1 MKSNPNYIKVI
12 KPTSFKAFAIGDL
25 YLIVSSGD
33 LLDTMAVYGK
43 SKQNSQ
49 VDVFAYDNSIDYSPY
64 YFMPLYPMVAQS
76 RNVYKGIPLFD
87 PPKEWF
93 IQPSDKSFNEKDLV
107 NLLHHYEKY
116 VQLCFSVN
124 RTKIKTVYEIV
135 TDFINIKRKL
145 KDYDLTIDSVIQ
157 ETIDGTISPSAIHI
171 TVTSW
176 KEI

>member
-1 MKSNPNYIKVI
+1 MNPNYIKVT

-33 LLDTMAVYGK
+33 LLNTMAVYGK

-49 VDVFAYDNSIDYSPY
+49 ADVFSYDSLINYSPY
-64 YFMPLYPMVAQS
+64 YFMPLYPVIAQS
-76 RNVYKGIPLFD
+76 RNVYEGIPLFD
-87 PPKEWF
+87 APKEWF
-93 IQPSDKSFNEKDLV
+93 VKPNVNSFSERDLV
-107 NLLHHYEKY
+107 NLLHYYEKY

-124 RTKIKTVYEIV
+124 RPKIKTVYDIV
-135 TDFINIKRKL
+135 TDFINLKNKL

-157 ETIDGTISPSAIHI
+157 ETIDGTISPSTIHI

-176 KEI
+176 TEI